1 MIRAFIGD
9 NPEIVRRY
17 VGSQFGAIAVMK
29 TDREM
34 AIKALAKYPGQ
45 IKDRDILVNPMT
57 PPLRLTESPIRLQL
71 LERFEHISVRGAL
84 SPTLIQLPV

>member
-57 PPLRLTESPIRLQL
+57 PRRLTESPIRLEL
-71 LERFEHISVRGAL
+71 LERFEGISASGAL
-84 SPTLIQLPV
+84 SPTFILLSL

>member
-45 IKDRDILVNPMT
+45 IKDHDVLVKSYDATAPAD
-57 PPLRLTESPIRLQL
+57 R
-71 LERFEHISVRGAL
+71 ISC
-84 SPTLIQLPV
+84 PTSTV

>member
-17 VGSQFGAIAVMK
+17 VRSQLGAIAVMK

-45 IKDRDILVNPMT
+45 IKDHDILVNPMT
-57 PPLRLTESPIRLQL
+57 PPRRLLESPVRLQL
-71 LERFEHISVRGAL
+71 FERFERISASGAL
-84 SPTLIQLPV
+84 SPTFILLSL

>member
-45 IKDRDILVNPMT
+45 IKDHDILVNPMT
-57 PPLRLTESPIRLQL
+57 PPRQLTESPIRLQL
-71 LERFEHISVRGAL
+71 LERFERISASGAL
-84 SPTLIQLPV
+84 SPTLILLSP